1 MQDGQRH
8 QDVIPLRARE
18 IDVDILAVA
27 HAAEV
32 LEIADA
38 ILVENDPSDGQLRRS
53 GLTGSAFF
61 HSFAGCGRFGA
72 QRQSRFLLS
81 RPADEYTSTAHN
93 KNGVRIMADPSLN
106 RR

>member
-53 GLTGSAFF
+53 GLTGSCFF
-61 HSFAGCGRFGA
+61 DSFAGYGRFHT
-72 QRQSRFLLS
+72 QRYGGFLLS
-81 RPADEYTSTAHN
+81 KP
-93 KNGVRIMADPSLN
+93 G
-106 RR
+106 